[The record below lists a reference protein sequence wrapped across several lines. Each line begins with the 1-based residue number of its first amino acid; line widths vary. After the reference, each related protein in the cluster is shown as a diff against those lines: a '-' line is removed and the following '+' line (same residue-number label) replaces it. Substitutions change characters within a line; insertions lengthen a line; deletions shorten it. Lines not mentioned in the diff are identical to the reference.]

1 VDDLIVAR
9 RRARL
14 GAVQAK
20 SLVDVLEEIRER
32 HPDAELKEFESAGMP
47 RGTWTVEDL
56 LSVVRRDLQAM
67 TPQQRA
73 DFDRYRYFWGYGPS
87 GQVEVVHAP
96 VRGIP
101 FAQFIQIEGS

>member
-1 VDDLIVAR
+1 VAR

-14 GAVQAK
+14 GAVQTK
-20 SLVDVLEEIRER
+20 NLVDVLEEIQER
-32 HPDAELKEFESAGMP
+32 HPEAQLKEFESKGLP
-47 RGTWTVEDL
+47 RGTWTVLDL
-56 LSVVRRDLQAM
+56 LAVVRRDLQAM

-73 DFDRYRYFWGYGPS
+73 DFDQYRYFWGYGPE

-101 FAQFIQIEGS
+101 FAQFIQIEE

>member
-1 VDDLIVAR
+1 MAR

-20 SLVDVLEEIRER
+20 SLVDVLEEVQER
-32 HPDAELKEFESAGMP
+32 HPEAQLKEFESAGLS
-47 RGTWTVEDL
+47 RGTWNVQEL
-56 LSVVRRDLQAM
+56 LAVVRRDLQAM

-73 DFDRYRYFWGYGPS
+73 DFDRYRYFWGYSPS

-101 FAQFIQIEGS
+101 FAQFIQIEG